1 MATVGTRI
9 SNQDDTTAVSVLTA
23 ETLSHWNENTKI
35 TSLVNVVPKSLTRHI
50 QTLFQSQEN

>member
-9 SNQDDTTAVSVLTA
+9 SNQDDTTTVSVLTA

-35 TSLVNVVPKSLTRHI
+35 TSA
-50 QTLFQSQEN
+50 